1 MMVMEGNIS
10 HHILL
15 DSLLQETTNM
25 WWEILP
31 SMTIITVAMGIPALA
46 TRAINRAIHD
56 GNPCKRNYTQSEPH
70 GVLYHYRDT
79 QHSKPSFWQT
89 YIKED
94 LQGNGTVYKSNTLAD
109 LN

>member
-1 MMVMEGNIS
+1 
-10 HHILL
+10 
-15 DSLLQETTNM
+15 M

-89 YIKED
+89 YIKVGLGRPD
-94 LQGNGTVYKSNTLAD
+94 RTQCSILTFSISGGLARKRNSLQEQHPR
-109 LN
+109 

>member
-1 MMVMEGNIS
+1 
-10 HHILL
+10 
-15 DSLLQETTNM
+15 M

-56 GNPCKRNYTQSEPH
+56 GNPMKRNYTQGEPM

-89 YIKED
+89 YIKVGGSHRPYTD
-94 LQGNGTVYKSNTLAD
+94 HIDILFPGGLARKRNSLQD
-109 LN
+109 QHPR

>member
-1 MMVMEGNIS
+1 
-10 HHILL
+10 
-15 DSLLQETTNM
+15 M

-56 GNPCKRNYTQSEPH
+56 GNPMKRNYTQGEPH

-79 QHSKPSFWQT
+79 QHSKPSFWQK
-89 YIKED
+89 YIKVGE
-94 LQGNGTVYKSNTLAD
+94 SNRQAEKILIVIFVSGGLARKRNS
-109 LN
+109 LPMQHPC

>member
-1 MMVMEGNIS
+1 
-10 HHILL
+10 
-15 DSLLQETTNM
+15 M

-56 GNPCKRNYTQSEPH
+56 GNPVKRDYTQNEPM

-89 YIKED
+89 YIKV
-94 LQGNGTVYKSNTLAD
+94 GSWNNTQPLGSID
-109 LN
+109 IFHFRRICKETELSTRPTPSLI

>member
-1 MMVMEGNIS
+1 
-10 HHILL
+10 
-15 DSLLQETTNM
+15 M

-89 YIKED
+89 YVKVRSGKSDQTGVNFEIFHFRRIYK
-94 LQGNGTVYKSNTLAD
+94 GTEQSTRATPSLI
-109 LN
+109 